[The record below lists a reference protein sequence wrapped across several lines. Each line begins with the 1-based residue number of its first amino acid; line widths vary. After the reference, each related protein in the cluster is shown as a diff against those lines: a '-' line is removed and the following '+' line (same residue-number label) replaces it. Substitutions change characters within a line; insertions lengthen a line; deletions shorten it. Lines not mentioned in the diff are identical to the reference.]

1 VSNAGLLRSSSLMAA
16 GTITSRITGL
26 FKNVALLAALGSGVL
41 GDTYWVANMLPT
53 VVYTLFIGG
62 AINAVFVPQL
72 VRHRADDPDGGEA
85 YAQRLISAVGLSLL
99 ALATLAVLLA
109 PVIVRLYS
117 AGWSPRQ
124 LEIATLFA
132 RLMLPQIFFYGV
144 FTVLS
149 QVLNTRERF
158 GAPMFAPIVNN
169 LAVIGAAVTFLW
181 VVGTGA
187 TTRTVTDG
195 QVALIGL
202 GTLVG
207 SVLQALVLV
216 PFLRRAGF
224 GFRVRFDLKGQGLG
238 RAFSLARWTI
248 GLVAVNQLGTL
259 LVVRL
264 ATRANVESP
273 ALDAGATVYTNA
285 FTVFMLPQSVIT
297 VSVVTALLPRLAQE
311 AHDGRFGIVR
321 ARIGWALR
329 VTGALMVPAAMTLVV
344 LGVPIAVL
352 LFDHGSMTSEGARQL
367 GLTLAAY
374 AVGLPA
380 FSAYYVLLRGFY
392 ALEDT
397 RSPTTNAV
405 LLNAVNVGLAY
416 LLFATVPADLRV
428 PSLGLS
434 YALAY
439 WVALV
444 VLARRLRRR
453 LGGIDGGVVVRTY
466 VRVSVATV
474 LAGLAMAVAA
484 RAFTGGEQITSV
496 TEAAI
501 TLVVG
506 LVPAVAV
513 FVAAARLM
521 HIDEVRQVLD
531 LVRGGA
537 RG

>member
-26 FKNVALLAALGSGVL
+26 GKNVALLAALGSGVL
-41 GDTYWVANMLPT
+41 ADTYWVANMLPT

-72 VRHRADDPDGGEA
+72 VRHRADDADHGEA
-85 YAQRLISAVGLSLL
+85 YAQRLISAVGLALL

-109 PVIVRLYS
+109 PVVVRLYS

-169 LAVIGAAVTFLW
+169 LAVIGAAVSFLW

-187 TTRTVTDG
+187 TTRTITDG
-195 QVALIGL
+195 QVAILGL

-216 PFLRRAGF
+216 PVLRKAGF
-224 GFRVRFDLKGQGLG
+224 GFRPRFDLKGQGLG
-238 RAFSLARWTI
+238 KAWSLARWTI
-248 GLVAVNQLGTL
+248 GLVAINQLGTL

-264 ATRANVESP
+264 ATRANVEAP

-311 AHDGRFGIVR
+311 AHDGRFDIVQ
-321 ARIGWALR
+321 ARLGWALR
-329 VTGALMVPAAMTLVV
+329 VTGALILPAAMTLLV
-344 LGVPIAVL
+344 LGIPISVL
-352 LFDHGSMTSEGARQL
+352 LFDHGSMTAEGSRQL

-374 AVGLPA
+374 SLGLPA
-380 FSAYYVLLRGFY
+380 FSAYYVLLRGYY

-397 RSPTTNAV
+397 RSPTINAV
-405 LLNAVNVGLAY
+405 LLNAVNVALAY
-416 LLFATVPADLRV
+416 ALFATVPEDLRV

-434 YALAY
+434 YAVAY
-439 WVALV
+439 WVAFA
-444 VLARRLRRR
+444 VLALRLRRK
-453 LGGIDGGVVVRTY
+453 LGGIDGAVVTRTY
-466 VRVSVATV
+466 VRIAVATAI
-474 LAGLAMAVAA
+474 AGAAMVGAA
-484 RAFTGGEQITSV
+484 RLFTGGEPVTSS
-496 TEAAI
+496 TDAAI
-501 TLVVG
+501 TLAVA
-506 LVPAVAV
+506 LLPAVGV
-513 FVAAARLM
+513 FLGAARLM
-521 HIDEVRQVLD
+521 HIDEVRQVTD
-531 LVRGGA
+531 LVTGRG